1 MLILPNILPCRNS
14 SWYFLRLECTDGR
27 RILQLCR
34 FWVGL
39 MLTVCKQTYRLR
51 IQCNFLDLSRKLWP
65 HPNSK
70 NLIARI
76 SSSWNR
82 NRQTTHKKRSVSI
95 YIVKQKAD
103 WNVLEHAELN
113 RILIPI
119 LCCVISTASK
129 HFGPKYSLWNTN
141 ILLSINRPH
150 ALLPS
155 KPVPETWAE
164 LWKSR
169 LFKTFQTK
177 ITDSIKVNPG
187 TFPTALRGDLS
198 WQLYVTSVRFT
209 HLFFPLNC
217 HYWQKLALVIL
228 QLHI

>member
-27 RILQLCR
+27 RILQLCT
-34 FWVGL
+34 FWAGL

-76 SSSWNR
+76 SSSWDR
-82 NRQTTHKKRSVSI
+82 DRQTTHKKRSVSI

-103 WNVLEHAELN
+103 WNALEHAELN

-119 LCCVISTASK
+119 
-129 HFGPKYSLWNTN
+129 KYSLWNTN
-141 ILLSINRPH
+141 ILLTIKHPY
-150 ALLPS
+150 ALIPS
-155 KPVPETWAE
+155 KRVLESWAQR
-164 LWKSR
+164 WKSLLYLSDQNYR
-169 LFKTFQTK
+169 FNQGQPWKFPQG
-177 ITDSIKVNPG
+177 IKGGP
-187 TFPTALRGDLS
+187 
-198 WQLYVTSVRFT
+198 
-209 HLFFPLNC
+209 
-217 HYWQKLALVIL
+217 IL
-228 QLHI
+228 TIVLDVCQIYAPFRPS